1 MSHLNRRT
9 PYAGSGHLVTYAELR
24 MVLPLVDTGI
34 FFATIGSTNAKPN
47 TSHEVTA
54 SRAGSPSGRTA

>member
-1 MSHLNRRT
+1 MSHFKQRT
-9 PYAGSGHLVTYAELR
+9 PYAGSSHFVTFAELR
-24 MVLPLVDTGI
+24 EVLPLVDTKI
-34 FFATIGSTNAKPN
+34 FLATIGSTIAKPN